1 MITRRIGGLLFAAC
15 WLAATSGA
23 ASPLSPGDLTDAL
36 RTADDLYGDGHD
48 PARIHQALDVLDRAI
63 AAKPGTYDLLWR
75 TSRALYQLA
84 DAAPPT
90 EKRVLL
96 DRAIELGHRAV
107 AAAPDR
113 VEGHY
118 WLGASDGS
126 SAEIRGAFKAL
137 SLVSRLRD
145 EMEAVVRMQPCYE
158 GGDAFRALGELDL
171 QLPWIVGGRKSRAVR
186 RLEEGV
192 QACPANLELQLS
204 LAGGY
209 LETGRKDEG
218 RRLLEQIATGNDD
231 PTASDHDV
239 RQRAAKRLGTVH

>member
-1 MITRRIGGLLFAAC
+1 MITRRIGGLLFATG
-15 WLAATSGA
+15 WLVA
-23 ASPLSPGDLTDAL
+23 ASAAANAAIRSDLAETV
-36 RTADDLYGDGHD
+36 RTADDLYGDGRD
-48 PARIHQALDVLDRAI
+48 PARLHQALDLLDGAI
-63 AAKPGTYDLLWR
+63 NTQPPTYDLLWR

-84 DAAPPT
+84 DIAQPS

-96 DRAIELGHRAV
+96 DRAVELGQRAV

-137 SLVSRLRD
+137 SLVSKLRD

-218 RRLLEQIATGNDD
+218 RRLLERIAMQSDD
-231 PTASDHDV
+231 PTASDRDI
-239 RQRAAKRLGTVH
+239 RQRAAKRLANLH